1 MKYLKEK
8 NVTDDVFSVAESLD
22 IAAANCSGIVDET
35 KESFYNDLKIRLFD
49 SYPSYEVTSGLCD
62 DLNNPI
68 CSDNASTKENSS
80 EKVCYNS
87 KPLKK
92 MAKDAGHDDISRIYN
107 KLKESC
113 HQLSTCYRC
122 YLADLQQTDEYE
134 ETRLHAAAV
143 NATVIE
149 FRVWQYFSI
158 FPRVNELQEQAISL
172 ELDARKNCEETK
184 DCVNKR
190 KRLE

>member
-1 MKYLKEK
+1 MKFLKEK

-35 KESFYNDLKIRLFD
+35 KESFYNDLKIRFFD
-49 SYPSYEVTSGLCD
+49 SYPSYEVTSGQCD
-62 DLNNPI
+62 ELNNPI
-68 CSDNASTKENSS
+68 CSDREKSS
-80 EKVCYNS
+80 EKVCYDS
-87 KPLKK
+87 RPLTK
-92 MAKDAGHDDISRIYN
+92 MAKDAGHDDISRIY
-107 KLKESC
+107 KELKKNC
-113 HQLSTCYRC
+113 HQLSTCHRC
-122 YLADLQQTDEYE
+122 LLADLQQTDEYE

-149 FRVWQYFSI
+149 FRVWQYYSI
-158 FPRVNELQEQAISL
+158 YPRVNELQMQAISL
-172 ELDARKNCEETK
+172 ELDARKKCEATK